1 MAGTPKPDGPMSP
14 KTSLPYQDKINQI
27 SVEDLFL
34 YLAAG
39 WRDFKSAGV
48 TSLAYGAIF
57 VIAGLVMTVG
67 MYFGGWEYL
76 IAPSIEGF
84 LLVGPSLTV
93 GFYAI
98 SKKME
103 VGESP
108 TFIGALNAWRV
119 NMGSLLAMGLAQLCF
134 LVIWLRIS
142 VLIFAINFPYVT
154 MDLKSMLN
162 VIFFT
167 FEGYVFLATGTVFG
181 AGLAL
186 VAFMTGVVSL
196 PLLLDRKVDLVQ
208 ALVTSVV
215 AVIVNFRVMMV
226 WAVIVVVVTGVG
238 LVAGLVG
245 LAVTLPLIG
254 HANWHAY
261 RGLIKPPAEEAAK

>member
-1 MAGTPKPDGPMSP
+1 MTSAPQSDGSNGSQS
-14 KTSLPYQDKINQI
+14 SLPYRDQINQI
-27 SVEDLFL
+27 TVEDLFL

-39 WRDFKSAGV
+39 WRDFKSASV
-48 TSLAYGAIF
+48 TSVAYGSIF
-57 VIAGLVMTVG
+57 VVAGLIMTVG
-67 MYFGGWEYL
+67 MYLGGWEYL

-84 LLVGPSLTV
+84 LLIGPSLTV

-98 SKKME
+98 SRKLE
-103 VGESP
+103 AGEPP
-108 TFIGALNAWRV
+108 TFAGALKAWQV
-119 NMGSLLAMGLAQLCF
+119 NTGSLLAMGLAELCF
-134 LVIWLRIS
+134 LIIWLRIS
-142 VLIFAINFPYVT
+142 VLIFALNFPYVT

-167 FEGYVFLATGTVFG
+167 VDGYVFLAIGSLFG
-181 AGLAL
+181 GGLAL

-196 PLLLDRKVDLVQ
+196 PMLLDRKTDLVQ
-208 ALVTSVV
+208 AVVTSVV
-215 AVIVNFRVMMV
+215 AVVVNFRVMMV
-226 WAVIVVVVTGVG
+226 WAAIVVVVTGVG

-261 RGLIKPPAEEAAK
+261 RGLIKRESN